1 MDCFS
6 LGLWFVYFLARIQL
20 NTLFSLIRL
29 KKNNQTVYCVSNS
42 CSCPNIFHLM
52 VNLLILISLLFFF
65 LSFFLLR
72 SVRLFFVLLS
82 FSTHRNSPRVWQTEW
97 NRHLRRNY
105 HRLRIVI
112 ETITMQ
118 QIIKRTITQRNSIH
132 IFRCMMM
139 KPMILAISTEMV
151 SKHTHT
157 HILVA
162 Q

>member
-1 MDCFS
+1 MVC
-6 LGLWFVYFLARIQL
+6 
-20 NTLFSLIRL
+20 LFSGPHSIEYFFFAHSI

-42 CSCPNIFHLM
+42 CSCPNIFLLM